1 MATTARLGLT
11 LLEENQAGAAVTAN
25 SAFSAIDAGAALL
38 AVANTYTQTNTF
50 TGRTD
55 FTLVA
60 PATTQRGVV
69 NIGSGGFAGSAGHFA
84 GSASGTQLA
93 LNAPSGF
100 GGDLANFQ
108 VNGSQFFRVGAG
120 GAVEAVSFR
129 QSGGSRGFN
138 GGWAWFIA
146 TTTPATDADHTVG
159 ASEYIAPILQLVT
172 GAWTTGRNV
181 ILPNTLGGT
190 WIVVNNT
197 AFSATFKTAAGSGIA
212 VAAGR
217 SATLRGNGTNILR
230 VTADCDFSV

>member
-1 MATTARLGLT
+1 MPTTRIGAPYLS
-11 LLEENQAGAAVTAN
+11 ENQSSPAVTHNA
-25 SAFSAIDAGAALL
+25 ALDAIDAAAALL
-38 AVANTYTQTNTF
+38 TAAQTFTNTNTF
-50 TGRTD
+50 TGRSRFFATP
-55 FTLVA
+55 
-60 PATTQRGVV
+60 PASTTQALVE
-69 NIGSGGFAGSAGHFA
+69 IGNRALTGM
-84 GSASGTQLA
+84 SASGTVLGGNIESSFA
-93 LNAPSGF
+93 GDYIKLLNNDAQVF
-100 GGDLANFQ
+100 RLGG
-108 VNGSQFFRVGAG
+108 G